1 MMLLHEQIEYLC
13 ASLKLSAVSTLWPS
27 LAEQSI
33 AQNKSYGEFLLALL
47 NNEQKHRDERT
58 RSMLSQM
65 AGFPAHKALSA
76 FDFKFATGI
85 PKQQIQELSALT
97 FIERNENVVLL
108 GPSGV
113 GKTHL
118 AIGLGLKAVE
128 AKKKTRFT
136 TAADLML
143 QLSTAKR
150 QNKLK
155 HYLSR
160 SVMAPKLLIIDEIGY
175 LPFGREEANLFFNVI
190 AKRYEYG
197 SVILTSNLSFGQWPS
212 AFADDA
218 TLTAA
223 MLDCLLHHSHVLQLS
238 GESYRL
244 KDKRRSG
251 AIPK

>member
-1 MMLLHEQIEYLC
+1 MLLHEQIEHLC
-13 ASLKLSAVSTLWPS
+13 ESLKLNSVPTHWSS
-27 LAEQSI
+27 LAEQCI
-33 AQNKSYGEFLLALL
+33 AQDKSYGEFLLSLL
-47 NNEQKHRDERT
+47 KCEQQQRDERT
-58 RSMLSQM
+58 RNLFSRM
-65 AGFPAHKALSA
+65 AGFPTHKQLST
-76 FDFKFATGI
+76 FDFKFATGV

-118 AIGLGLKAVE
+118 AIGLGLKAVQ
-128 AKKKTRFT
+128 AKRKTRFT
-136 TAADLML
+136 TAAELML

-155 HYLSR
+155 QYLSR

-175 LPFGREEANLFFNVI
+175 LPFGREEENLFFNVI
-190 AKRYEYG
+190 AKRYEHG
-197 SVILTSNLSFGQWPS
+197 SVILTSNLSFGQWPGAS
-212 AFADDA
+212 ADDV

-223 MLDCLLHHSHVLQLS
+223 MLDRLLHHSHVLQLS
-238 GESYRL
+238 GKSYRL

-251 AIPK
+251 AITE

>member
-1 MMLLHEQIEYLC
+1 M
-13 ASLKLSAVSTLWPS
+13 
-27 LAEQSI
+27 
-33 AQNKSYGEFLLALL
+33 
-47 NNEQKHRDERT
+47 
-58 RSMLSQM
+58 
-65 AGFPAHKALSA
+65 
-76 FDFKFATGI
+76 FATGI
-85 PKQQIQELSALT
+85 PKQHIQELSALT

-118 AIGLGLKAVE
+118 AIGLGLKAVQ

-136 TAADLML
+136 TAAELML

-155 HYLSR
+155 QYLSR

-190 AKRYEYG
+190 AKRYEHG
-197 SVILTSNLSFGQWPS
+197 SVILTSNLSFGQWPN

-223 MLDCLLHHSHVLQLS
+223 MLDRLLHHSHVLQLS

-251 AIPK
+251 AMTE

>member
-1 MMLLHEQIEYLC
+1 MLLHEQIEYLC
-13 ASLKLSAVSTLWPS
+13 ESLKLNSVPTHWSS
-27 LAEQSI
+27 LAQQCI
-33 AQNKSYGEFLLALL
+33 AQDKSYGEFLLSLL
-47 NNEQKHRDERT
+47 KCEQQQRDERT
-58 RSMLSQM
+58 RNLFSRM
-65 AGFPAHKALSA
+65 AGFPTHKELSS
-76 FDFKFATGI
+76 FDFKFATGV

-118 AIGLGLKAVE
+118 AIGLGLKAVQ

-136 TAADLML
+136 TAAELML

-155 HYLSR
+155 QYLSR

-190 AKRYEYG
+190 AKRYEHG

-212 AFADDA
+212 SFADDA

-223 MLDCLLHHSHVLQLS
+223 MLDRLLHHSHVLQLS

-251 AIPK
+251 AITE

>member
-1 MMLLHEQIEYLC
+1 MLLHEQITHLC
-13 ASLKLSAVSTLWPS
+13 DLLKLNSVAASWPS

-33 AQNKSYGEFLLALL
+33 AQEKSYGEFLRALL
-47 NNEQKHRDERT
+47 ESEQQQRDERA
-58 RSMLSQM
+58 RQLFSRI
-65 AGFPAHKALSA
+65 AGFPAHKELST
-76 FDFKFATGI
+76 FDFKFATGV

-118 AIGLGLKAVE
+118 AIGLGLKAVQ
-128 AKKKTRFT
+128 AKKKTRFI

-155 HYLSR
+155 QYLSR
-160 SVMAPKLLIIDEIGY
+160 SVMAPRLLIIDEIGY

-190 AKRYEYG
+190 AKRYEHG
-197 SVILTSNLSFGQWPS
+197 SIILTSNLSFGQWPS

-223 MLDCLLHHSHVLQLS
+223 MLDRLLHHSHVLQLS
-238 GESYRL
+238 GDSYRL

-251 AIPK
+251 AIPE

>member
-1 MMLLHEQIEYLC
+1 MLLHEQIGHLC
-13 ASLKLSAVSTLWPS
+13 DSLKLSSITASWPS
-27 LAEQSI
+27 LAEQCI
-33 AQNKSYGEFLLALL
+33 AQEKSYGEFLRALL
-47 NNEQKHRDERT
+47 ESEQHQRDERT
-58 RSMLSQM
+58 RQLFSRM
-65 AGFPAHKALSA
+65 AGFPAHKELST
-76 FDFKFATGI
+76 FDFKFATGV

-108 GPSGV
+108 GSSGV

-118 AIGLGLKAVE
+118 AIGLGLKAVQ
-128 AKKKTRFT
+128 AKKKTRFI

-155 HYLSR
+155 QYLSR
-160 SVMAPKLLIIDEIGY
+160 SVMAPRLLIIDEIGY

-197 SVILTSNLSFGQWPS
+197 SIILTSNLSFGQWPS
-212 AFADDA
+212 AFSDDA

-223 MLDCLLHHSHVLQLS
+223 MLDRLLHHSHVLQLS
-238 GESYRL
+238 GDSYRL

-251 AIPK
+251 AIPE